1 MNLRFCLRSAVFL
14 LILVAAPHTVMAQD
28 MEIPEAFE
36 NETFDVDK
44 IPYPPQDAEQAQ
56 SELLTT
62 DEGAEVVTSQQ
73 VDTQPPR
80 FELDSFPS
88 IMFTYWEQASILDSK
103 NSRGMVRPPTEQE
116 IVQDEQN
123 FENDVAPDPGI
134 RTIVLAGIAY
144 KTAKNWTIWLNDQR
158 VTPTAIPK
166 EVLDLKVYENYIE
179 IKWFD
184 EYKNQIVPIRIR
196 PHQRF
201 NLDSRI
207 FLPG

>member
-1 MNLRFCLRSAVFL
+1 MKLKFFLFTGAFFL
-14 LILVAAPHTVMAQD
+14 LMAAMPATLSAQ
-28 MEIPEAFE
+28 EL
-36 NETFDVDK
+36 FDVDK
-44 IPYPPQDAEQAQ
+44 IPYPPQNAEQSQAQ
-56 SELLTT
+56 NEEQPLQ
-62 DEGAEVVTSQQ
+62 EEAETAPQQ
-73 VDTQPPR
+73 QADRGPPR
-80 FELDSFPS
+80 FDMDSFPS
-88 IMFTYWEQASILDSK
+88 LIFTYWELASIQDSK
-103 NSRGMVRPPTEQE
+103 NSRGMTRPPTQEE
-116 IVQDEQN
+116 IVQE
-123 FENDVAPDPGI
+123 ENEAVAETPPEPGI
-134 RTIVLAGIAY
+134 RTIVLGGIAF
-144 KTAKNWTIWLNDQR
+144 KTADNWTIWLNDQR